1 MSINKEHR
9 FNSEEN
15 KISGIPKEVK
25 IEKII
30 NIFSEIHPLSKIQLE
45 ELREKCLEREKAS
58 AYNALEHAKKYII
71 QLKFDEA
78 INLLLQITDK
88 FPQEALFHSYLGL
101 AMQRKGWTGYSQAEF
116 KVALHYNP
124 QEQIALQFYT
134 NPEDNFKKFSENQP
148 SLNEQIIKYYFD

>member
-45 ELREKCLEREKAS
+45 ELREKCLGKI
-58 AYNALEHAKKYII
+58 KK
-71 QLKFDEA
+71 
-78 INLLLQITDK
+78 
-88 FPQEALFHSYLGL
+88 
-101 AMQRKGWTGYSQAEF
+101 
-116 KVALHYNP
+116 
-124 QEQIALQFYT
+124 
-134 NPEDNFKKFSENQP
+134 
-148 SLNEQIIKYYFD
+148 